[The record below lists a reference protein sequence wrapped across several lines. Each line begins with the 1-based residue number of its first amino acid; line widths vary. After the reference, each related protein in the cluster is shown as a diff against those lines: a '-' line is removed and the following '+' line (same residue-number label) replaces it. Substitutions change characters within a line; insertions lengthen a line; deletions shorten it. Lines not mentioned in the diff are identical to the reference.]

1 MTKAQEAWERA
12 AKYSERAQVTTDEE
26 TRSYLLAFETDGSK
40 LLTALKWPGCM
51 TLWVYPRTLPLK
63 KAKACRDKGR

>member
-26 TRSYLLAFETDGSK
+26 NAAVIYLPSK
-40 LLTALKWPGCM
+40 PMDQSC
-51 TLWVYPRTLPLK
+51 
-63 KAKACRDKGR
+63 